1 MLPGEVFD
9 VDRII
14 TASPVIVMWGEP
26 LASRPV
32 DFVTTNIS
40 RLDYSVP
47 DLVMERVP
55 FESILF
61 PDDRDR
67 VASSFATALADGRD
81 SLTMD
86 YRIVTGS
93 GEVRWVEDQV
103 SFHRDPEGKPLLY
116 QSCIMDI
123 TDRKMMELRF
133 RYSEERLERVLA
145 LARIGVWEYSPET
158 DEITG
163 GGRAS
168 LFGMKEGEM
177 PVSREELWD
186 RIIRPEDRD
195 RHERLWNDAVGGRA
209 AVFQNELRAARA
221 DGSEMWIFTKGFPV
235 RDADGRLLRLQ
246 GVTVDITDLKQAEEK
261 LVRQSQRLSLLH
273 GISLAF
279 MEELDTRILVRRVLE
294 MAVEFAGASDG
305 IIGVIEDE
313 NFIRNVSTAGSCSGL
328 EGRRIPVSAGIFGE
342 VLRQGRRVVIEDYRV
357 YPDRI
362 EAEELKDVRTVVG
375 IPLQRG
381 GYRIGAIAVMS
392 VGEPMRLE
400 ESTLAM
406 LDQFA
411 AAASIALENARLYEE
426 ARREVEERERAE
438 MRLRSH
444 QVLAEAAARGANFLL
459 SGESGQGA
467 LSLALQS
474 VGRAAGA
481 DKAALYR
488 NMLDSDGAPYA
499 GLLALSVVQ
508 EGSSDLFP
516 VLEHVPMSGGLSPIY
531 ESLSAGMPFHGVV
544 VPTAEFNIPDARE
557 FPVTMSVIPVF
568 IRSEFWGVMT
578 LFYVDERPPFEPDEI
593 DVLRTA
599 AYNMAASVI
608 RWDTERE
615 VGRGYEKLRQTF
627 VDVIRTMGQIVGKK
641 DPYTIEHQ
649 ERVAALA
656 CELGGR
662 LGMPEERREGLRIAG
677 LVHDI
682 GKIEIPGE
690 ILSKPGRLSR
700 LEFELIKTHALS
712 GYDILSEVD
721 FPWPV
726 AEIALQ
732 HHERMDG
739 SGYPNGL
746 KGDSILEEARIV
758 AVADVVESMMS
769 HRPYRP
775 SLGLDAALD
784 EIREKRGTLYDPA
797 VVDACLALFTER
809 PGFIAEH

>member
-40 RLDYSVP
+40 RLGYSVP
-47 DLVMERVP
+47 DLVMESVP
-55 FESILF
+55 FQSILF

-67 VASSFATALADGRD
+67 VASSFAKALADGSD

-123 TDRKMMELRF
+123 TDRKTMELRF

-195 RHERLWNDAVGGRA
+195 RHESLWNDAVGGRA
-209 AVFQNELRAARA
+209 AVFQNELLAARA

-273 GISLAF
+273 GMSLAF

-313 NFIRNVSTAGSCSGL
+313 NFIRNVSTVGTCSSL
-328 EGRRIPVSAGIFGE
+328 EGRRIPVSAGVFGE
-342 VLRQGRRVVIEDYRV
+342 ALRQGRRVVIEDYRV

-400 ESTLAM
+400 ESALAL

-444 QVLAEAAARGANFLL
+444 QVLAEAAAREANFLL

-481 DKAALYR
+481 DRAALYR
-488 NMLDSDGAPYA
+488 NMLDPDGLPYA
-499 GLLALSVVQ
+499 DLLALSVVR
-508 EGSSDLFP
+508 EESSDSFP
-516 VLEHVPMSGGLSPIY
+516 VLEHVPWGADFSAIY
-531 ESLSAGMPFHGVV
+531 DSLSAGMPFHGVV
-544 VPTAEFNIPDARE
+544 VPASEFNIPDARNL
-557 FPVTMSVIPVF
+557 PVTMAIIPVF

-578 LFYVDERPPFEPDEI
+578 LYYVDERAPFEPDEI

-700 LEFELIKTHALS
+700 LEFELIKTHARS

-784 EIREKRGTLYDPA
+784 DIREKRGTLYDPA
-797 VVDACLALFTER
+797 VVDACLALFAER